1 MIDSTYILL
10 QQYWWFIISLLG
22 ALLVFLLFVQGG
34 QTLIYTIGKTEIERK
49 MLVNALG
56 RKWEYTFTT
65 LVTFGGA
72 FFASFPLFYST
83 SFGGAYWVWMAILFC
98 FIIQAI
104 SYEYRSKPN
113 NFLGQR
119 TYETFLFINGL
130 LGTILL
136 GTAVATFFTGSQ
148 FSVEKMNLT
157 NIANPIIS
165 SWETP
170 WHGLEAAL
178 NVHNLTLGLAVFFLA
193 RILGLLYFMNYI
205 NDEAILA
212 RAKKNLLYNAI
223 PFLVFFLT
231 FTVWLLLRDGFAV
244 NPDTKEVFMQ
254 PYKYLHNLIEMPLV
268 LITFL
273 AGVVLVL
280 LGIGRSLFT
289 SCTKGIWFTGAG
301 TILTVLSL
309 FLIAGYNNTAY
320 YPSTFNLQHSL
331 TIFNSSSSKFTLSVM
346 SIVSILIPFVATYIW
361 FAWRAIT
368 RKKIDAEEMGTE
380 SHTY

>member
-1 MIDSTYILL
+1 
-10 QQYWWFIISLLG
+10 
-22 ALLVFLLFVQGG
+22 
-34 QTLIYTIGKTEIERK
+34 
-49 MLVNALG
+49 
-56 RKWEYTFTT
+56 
-65 LVTFGGA
+65 
-72 FFASFPLFYST
+72 
-83 SFGGAYWVWMAILFC
+83 
-98 FIIQAI
+98 
-104 SYEYRSKPN
+104 
-113 NFLGQR
+113 
-119 TYETFLFINGL
+119 
-130 LGTILL
+130 
-136 GTAVATFFTGSQ
+136 
-148 FSVEKMNLT
+148 MNLT